1 VDFVGALNMSNGK
14 WYTLSR
20 LAMRELGS
28 VIFGKLHMRFG
39 WVVNDEIMPFRLIL
53 LGGNILMINV
63 VALRTC
69 DS

>member
-1 VDFVGALNMSNGK
+1 
-14 WYTLSR
+14 
-20 LAMRELGS
+20 MRELGS